1 MKFISFLNLQ
11 KLKNNPKL
19 PKHIALIIDGNGRW
33 AKKRNMPRSMGHK
46 FGFDNLKKQVEFV
59 QEFGIKNLSMYCFS
73 KENWNR
79 PQDEVD
85 YLMDLFNQMLDE
97 YKQEYLDRD
106 VRIIISGDMDD
117 VRIPEN
123 VRTKA
128 KEIMELTKHK
138 TGFILNPCINYG
150 GRQEIL
156 KAVNEI
162 IASGETDIDVAKFEK
177 HLYTADML
185 PVDFIIRTSGENR
198 TSNYLP
204 WQSTYSEWYFPKK
217 FWPAFTKKDLVKALI
232 TFTKRNRRFGAIKK

>member
-1 MKFISFLNLQ
+1 MNIQ
-11 KLKNNPKL
+11 KLKNNPKM

-59 QEFGIKNLSMYCFS
+59 QELGIKNLSMYCFS

-79 PQDEVD
+79 PQDEVN

-97 YKQEYLDRD
+97 YKKEYLNKD
-106 VRIIISGDMDD
+106 VRIIISGDMEDI
-117 VRIPEN
+117 RIPDN

-128 KEIMELTKHK
+128 KEIMELTKDK

-198 TSNYLP
+198 TSNFLP

-217 FWPAFTKKDLVKALI
+217 LWPAFTKKDMIKALI
-232 TFTKRNRRFGAIKK
+232 AFTKRNRRFGAIKK

>member
-1 MKFISFLNLQ
+1 MDIQ
-11 KLKNNPKL
+11 KLKNNPKM

-59 QEFGIKNLSMYCFS
+59 QELGIKNLSMYCFS

-97 YKQEYLDRD
+97 YKKEYLDRD

-117 VRIPEN
+117 ERIPEN

-128 KEIMELTKHK
+128 KELMEITKHK

-156 KAVNEI
+156 KAINEI

-198 TSNYLP
+198 TSNFLP

-217 FWPAFTKKDLVKALI
+217 FWPAFTKKDMIKALI
-232 TFTKRNRRFGAIKK
+232 AFTKRNRRFGAIKK

>member
-1 MKFISFLNLQ
+1 LDIQ
-11 KLKNNPKL
+11 KLKNNPKM

-33 AKKRNMPRSMGHK
+33 AKNRNMPRSMGHK
-46 FGFDNLKKQVEFV
+46 FGFDNLKKQTEFI
-59 QEFGIKNLSMYCFS
+59 QELGIKNLSMYCFS

-85 YLMDLFNQMLDE
+85 YLMQLFDQMLDE
-97 YKQEYLDRD
+97 YKKEYLDKD
-106 VRIIISGDMDD
+106 VRIIISGDMEDE
-117 VRIPEN
+117 RIPEA

-128 KEIMELTKHK
+128 KGIMELTKNK
-138 TGFILNPCINYG
+138 TGFIINPCINYG

-156 KAVNEI
+156 KAINEI
-162 IASGETDIDVAKFEK
+162 IESGEKDIDVAKFEK

-198 TSNYLP
+198 TSNFLP

-217 FWPAFTKKDLVKALI
+217 LWPAFTKKDLVKGLI
-232 TFTKRNRRFGAIKK
+232 AFTKRNRRFGAIKKG